1 MSKQLKTLLGT
12 LTVLVVTA
20 AVVLLVDVAV
30 SLNVVGGVWSG

>member
-1 MSKQLKTLLGT
+1 MSKQFKAVLST
-12 LTVLVVTA
+12 LTVVVVTA